1 MSDEADRPLTRR
13 ERRLREM
20 GQGESAQAQEP
31 VQQSAAEPVVQ
42 APAAAAPEGDPVI
55 SPFNADGSPRSRREM
70 RMLREQAL
78 AAREGAAP
86 AAQRSVFEAPAK
98 AEQPDEVD
106 ADLEAVELEAT
117 QPLSLEDLQEFARA
131 EAAEQEQ
138 EPAGADA
145 AEQETAEEVVEDD
158 VVEAVAVE
166 PEGPESEPEPS
177 EDDVRA
183 EDAEAGADD
192 AAPKKSYSFPD
203 IAPLEDS
210 FSVFDDPAIRQATP
224 STEVSTGAGDFD
236 DLISRA
242 VAQEGAASTTNTS
255 ALILPNLPDTGELS
269 GPIGETGELFI
280 TGSIELPKSLGE
292 TGGHAPLHDS
302 VEADPL
308 GELGFDDLD
317 LDSMP
322 TTDDAISPVSAT
334 RAVSAMSAGD
344 AIVAQETKEKS
355 KLPLVLILT
364 GGGLVVAVGALLI
377 WGASAGMFG

>member
-1 MSDEADRPLTRR
+1 MTDEADRPLTRR

-31 VQQSAAEPVVQ
+31 VQQSAPESVAHT
-42 APAAAAPEGDPVI
+42 PAAAAPEGDPVI

-78 AAREGAAP
+78 AAREEAAP
-86 AAQRSVFEAPAK
+86 AAQKSVFEAPAK
-98 AEQPDEVD
+98 AEQSDEAD

-145 AEQETAEEVVEDD
+145 AEHETAEDVGEDD

-166 PEGPESEPEPS
+166 PEGSEPEPS
-177 EDDVRA
+177 KDDARA

-242 VAQEGAASTTNTS
+242 VAQEGAASTSNTS

-322 TTDDAISPVSAT
+322 TTDDSISPVSAT

>member
-1 MSDEADRPLTRR
+1 MTDEADRPLTRR

-31 VQQSAAEPVVQ
+31 VQQSAPESVAHT
-42 APAAAAPEGDPVI
+42 PAAAAPEGDPVI

-78 AAREGAAP
+78 AAREEAAP
-86 AAQRSVFEAPAK
+86 AAQKSVFEAPAK
-98 AEQPDEVD
+98 AEQSDEAD

-145 AEQETAEEVVEDD
+145 AEHETAEDVGEDD

-166 PEGPESEPEPS
+166 PEGSEPEPS
-177 EDDVRA
+177 KDDARA

-242 VAQEGAASTTNTS
+242 VAQEGAASTSNTS
-255 ALILPNLPDTGELS
+255 ALILPNLSDTGELS

-322 TTDDAISPVSAT
+322 TTDDSISPVSAT

>member
-31 VQQSAAEPVVQ
+31 VQQSAAEPVAQ
-42 APAAAAPEGDPVI
+42 APAAAASEGDPVI

-78 AAREGAAP
+78 AAREEAAP
-86 AAQRSVFEAPAK
+86 AAQKSVFEAPAK
-98 AEQPDEVD
+98 TEQPDEVD
-106 ADLEAVELEAT
+106 AGLEAVELEAT

-131 EAAEQEQ
+131 EAAEQE
-138 EPAGADA
+138 PAGADA
-145 AEQETAEEVVEDD
+145 AEYETAEDVVEDD

-166 PEGPESEPEPS
+166 PEGSEPEPS

-322 TTDDAISPVSAT
+322 TTDGSISPVSAT

>member
-1 MSDEADRPLTRR
+1 MTDEADRPLTRR

-31 VQQSAAEPVVQ
+31 VQQSAPESVAH

-78 AAREGAAP
+78 AAREEAAP
-86 AAQRSVFEAPAK
+86 AAQKSVFEAPAK
-98 AEQPDEVD
+98 AEQSDEAD

-138 EPAGADA
+138 EQEPAGADA
-145 AEQETAEEVVEDD
+145 AEHETAEDVGEDD

-166 PEGPESEPEPS
+166 PEGSEPEPS
-177 EDDVRA
+177 KDDARA

-210 FSVFDDPAIRQATP
+210 FSVFDDPAIRQAPP

-242 VAQEGAASTTNTS
+242 VAQEGAASTSNTS

-322 TTDDAISPVSAT
+322 TTDDSISPVSAT

>member
-1 MSDEADRPLTRR
+1 MTDEADRPLTRR

-31 VQQSAAEPVVQ
+31 VQQSAPESVAHT
-42 APAAAAPEGDPVI
+42 PAAAAPEGDPVI

-78 AAREGAAP
+78 AAREEAAP
-86 AAQRSVFEAPAK
+86 AAQKSVFEAPAK
-98 AEQPDEVD
+98 AEQSDEAD

-138 EPAGADA
+138 EPEGADA
-145 AEQETAEEVVEDD
+145 AEHETAEDVGEDD

-166 PEGPESEPEPS
+166 PEGSEPEPS
-177 EDDVRA
+177 KDDARA

-242 VAQEGAASTTNTS
+242 VAQEGAASTSNTS

-322 TTDDAISPVSAT
+322 TTDDSISPVSAT

>member
-31 VQQSAAEPVVQ
+31 VQQSATEQVAQ
-42 APAAAAPEGDPVI
+42 ASAAAAPEGDPVI

-78 AAREGAAP
+78 AAREEAAP
-86 AAQRSVFEAPAK
+86 AAQKSVFEAPAK
-98 AEQPDEVD
+98 AEQSDEVD
-106 ADLEAVELEAT
+106 ADLEDVELEAT

-131 EAAEQEQ
+131 EAAEQE
-138 EPAGADA
+138 PPGADA
-145 AEQETAEEVVEDD
+145 AEHETAEDVVEDD
-158 VVEAVAVE
+158 VVEAVVVE
-166 PEGPESEPEPS
+166 PEGSEPEPS
-177 EDDVRA
+177 EYDVRA